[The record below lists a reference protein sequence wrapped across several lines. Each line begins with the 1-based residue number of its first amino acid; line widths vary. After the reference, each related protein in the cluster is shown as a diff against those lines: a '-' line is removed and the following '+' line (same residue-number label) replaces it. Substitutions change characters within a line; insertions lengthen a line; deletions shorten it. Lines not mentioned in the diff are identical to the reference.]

1 MACPLHSTF
10 CAKVSDSFTDI
21 QCGFRITCG
30 MTLTFRREG
39 ALFHRGLAIL
49 AGTARSANGPNGQ
62 NRRNDN
68 DVAQTS
74 VCEDAL
80 YELATA
86 GFMTKETS
94 FLIGEKVSVLT
105 VSFLFKVFLG
115 NEPKGGRVDA
125 IPQPCRRGTVRE
137 DMPEVGIG
145 VFASHLGTDRE

>member
-1 MACPLHSTF
+1 MTRTVRDVRKAVVSFGNAARVPARNYPAQTDQTDKRNGACP
-10 CAKVSDSFTDI
+10 CAS
-21 QCGFRITCG
+21 R
-30 MTLTFRREG
+30 
-39 ALFHRGLAIL
+39 
-49 AGTARSANGPNGQ
+49 GQ
-62 NRRNDN
+62 NRL
-68 DVAQTS
+68 TS